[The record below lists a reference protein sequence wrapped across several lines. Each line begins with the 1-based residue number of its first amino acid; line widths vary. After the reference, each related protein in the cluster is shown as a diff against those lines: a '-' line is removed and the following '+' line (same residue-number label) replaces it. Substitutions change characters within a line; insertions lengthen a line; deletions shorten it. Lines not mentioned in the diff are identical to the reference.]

1 MATYEEGDDEEQ
13 ERCADRAEVERLV
26 YEIEKRDIRSAGGAI
41 PETNGHSHA
50 HLTTVNGHG
59 NGAVDGGSVG
69 KAKKVDL
76 EIPRKVLHAS
86 IGTSALSASAGLV
99 VCPCL
104 YDFSERLTDC
114 PSRVLYALPIRFRG

>member
-1 MATYEEGDDEEQ
+1 MATYEEGDDEE

-41 PETNGHSHA
+41 PETNGHSH
-50 HLTTVNGHG
+50 LTTVNGHG
-59 NGAVDGGSVG
+59 NGAVDGSSVG

-104 YDFSERLTDC
+104 HDFSERFTDF
-114 PSRVLYALPIRFRG
+114 PIRFLYALPIRLRG

>member
-1 MATYEEGDDEEQ
+1 MATYEEGDDEE
-13 ERCADRAEVERLV
+13 ERCSDREVEKLV
-26 YEIEKRDIRSAGGAI
+26 YEIRSAAGAI
-41 PETNGHSHA
+41 PETNGHSH
-50 HLTTVNGHG
+50 LTTVNGHG
-59 NGAVDGGSVG
+59 NGVVDGGSLG

-104 YDFSERLTDC
+104 HDFSERF
-114 PSRVLYALPIRFRG
+114 Y